1 MTILG
6 SYWEALGG
14 SWEHLGRFLGFLG
27 ASWEHLGGLW
37 ESSWVPLWLINVF
50 KMQYVAYVSW
60 SKEVLISRAGA
71 RNPLLAASCLPLGGS
86 WESLGGTWDALGAS

>member
-14 SWEHLGRFLGFLG
+14 SWEHLGRFLGFLD

-60 SKEVLISRAGA
+60 SKEVLIYRAG
-71 RNPLLAASCLPLGGS
+71 NPVLAASCLPLGGS

>member
-6 SYWEALGG
+6 SYWEALGS

-60 SKEVLISRAGA
+60 SKEVLISRAA
-71 RNPLLAASCLPLGGS
+71 AQNPLLAASCLPLGGS
-86 WESLGGTWDALGAS
+86 WEPVGRTWDALGAS